1 MFDMH
6 KMFAADTWI
15 GKKLKLWKIMTKQN
29 ISDHNL
35 ESFRKLF
42 CILKLTVI
50 NGADFAPFLDETMS
64 EC

>member
-1 MFDMH
+1 
-6 KMFAADTWI
+6 
-15 GKKLKLWKIMTKQN
+15 MTKQN

-50 NGADFAPFLDETMS
+50 NGADFAPFLDETKTDFS
-64 EC
+64 KI